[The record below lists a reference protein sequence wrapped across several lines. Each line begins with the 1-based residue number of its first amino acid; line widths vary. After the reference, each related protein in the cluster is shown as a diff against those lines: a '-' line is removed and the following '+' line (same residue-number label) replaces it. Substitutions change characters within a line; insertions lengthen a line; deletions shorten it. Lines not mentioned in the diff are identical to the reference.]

1 MDDALTITLS
11 RREFR
16 GHYNRA
22 MHLWRDRLDRW
33 LSPVARRTPFSPN
46 AISVAAL
53 LFNVIA
59 AVSLFE
65 RWFLIA
71 IVFRAGWLATHD
83 LEKSFGGRK
92 VFIAIGGL
100 SDALDGIVARVQGK
114 ESRFGDFLDHCL
126 DRISDTLI
134 AAGWLMGNSVRQPV
148 AVAAIIAIMMNGY
161 IGTQIEA
168 TYRERNYDSVGR
180 GEFVLALIVFP
191 IVSSILFR
199 NGWDTWR
206 FAALTIAEWL
216 AVLLIVFAIFGIAQR
231 FALARRLDR
240 S

>member
-1 MDDALTITLS
+1 
-11 RREFR
+11 
-16 GHYNRA
+16 
-22 MHLWRDRLDRW
+22 MHPWRDRLDRW
-33 LSPVARRTPFSPN
+33 LSPIARRTPFSPN
-46 AISVAAL
+46 TISIAAL
-53 LFNVIA
+53 LLNVVA
-59 AVSLFE
+59 AACLFE

-71 IVFRAGWLATHD
+71 IVF
-83 LEKSFGGRK
+83 
-92 VFIAIGGL
+92 IAMGGL
-100 SDALDGIVARVQGK
+100 ADALDGIVARVHGT
-114 ESRFGDFLDHCL
+114 ESRFGDLLDHCL
-126 DRISDTLI
+126 DRVSDALI
-134 AAGWLMGNSVRQPV
+134 AAGWLMGNSVRQPI
-148 AVAAIIAIMMNGY
+148 AIAAIIAIMMNGY

-206 FAALTIAEWL
+206 FTALTIAEWL
-216 AVLLIVFAIFGIAQR
+216 ALLLIVFATLGIAQR